1 MGPGPVDTGQG
12 FPMMQ
17 GVCPWDK
24 VGGKGAVVSNDAGG
38 DDLVLL
44 QDVLEECVN
53 GRTAGHACP
62 FCGGGPLEVA
72 LNEGVLRV
80 ECPGCGKFFEGH
92 L

>member
-1 MGPGPVDTGQG
+1 
-12 FPMMQ
+12 MMQ
-17 GVCPWDK
+17 CVCLNAF
-24 VGGKGAVVSNDAGG
+24 VGGKGAVVSYDAQG

-53 GRTAGHACP
+53 GRTEGHVCP

-72 LNEGVLRV
+72 MTEGTLRIN
-80 ECPGCGKFFEGH
+80 CPGCGKFFHGH